1 MEKEGKNI
9 WLKCLSLIQK
19 QVLPEKFKTLFEP
32 IRAVRFKDDVL
43 TIQVAS
49 AYVYE
54 VLEGEYIDI
63 LKSALRSGGR
73 RRMQNWLIRLW
84 WREVNLLSH

>member
-54 VLEGEYIDI
+54 VL
-63 LKSALRSGGR
+63 
-73 RRMQNWLIRLW
+73 
-84 WREVNLLSH
+84 

>member
-49 AYVYE
+49 FGRGVHRYSE
-54 VLEGEYIDI
+54 ECFESDNRPQCKIGLFGCGGE
-63 LKSALRSGGR
+63 K
-73 RRMQNWLIRLW
+73 
-84 WREVNLLSH
+84 

>member
-1 MEKEGKNI
+1 MG
-9 WLKCLSLIQK
+9 
-19 QVLPEKFKTLFEP
+19 P

-63 LKSALRSGGR
+63 LKSAKFHKKKSKKKWDFT
-73 RRMQNWLIRLW
+73 WLYSKKS
-84 WREVNLLSH
+84 LSTKNQDIKYNHLITNILHSIKIIYFY

>member
-54 VLEGEYIDI
+54 VLEGGQRVWIE
-63 LKSALRSGGR
+63 S
-73 RRMQNWLIRLW
+73 LW
-84 WREVNLLSH
+84 TSITSI

>member
-54 VLEGEYIDI
+54 VLEECFESGNRPQCKIGLFGCGGE
-63 LKSALRSGGR
+63 K
-73 RRMQNWLIRLW
+73 
-84 WREVNLLSH
+84 